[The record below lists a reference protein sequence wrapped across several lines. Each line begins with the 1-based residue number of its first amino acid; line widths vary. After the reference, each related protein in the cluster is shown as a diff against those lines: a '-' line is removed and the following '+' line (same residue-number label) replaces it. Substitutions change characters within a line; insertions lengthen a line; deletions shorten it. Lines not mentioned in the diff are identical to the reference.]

1 MFSSFE
7 KGDFV
12 EERMEKRKE
21 FLVCIDS
28 DGCVMDTMDLKHDK
42 CLAPC
47 MLMVWELGEYKIELT
62 ARWREI
68 NLYSLDRGTNRFR
81 GLAKML
87 KEVNE
92 NYKRIE
98 GLAGYVHWV
107 STTEELSDE
116 SLKEAYEET
125 GNECMRKALAWSELV
140 NGSMNFMHEGEVL
153 AFDGVKEV
161 LKEIVKEADIAVV
174 SAGGNAEVQRDWKQN
189 GLESYVN
196 EFFTQE
202 GGEKE
207 ILVEKLLEF
216 GYDKDHV
223 LMIGD
228 APSDLEA
235 AGKNGILFYPIL
247 VREEEESWRKF
258 LQGAWERFIALN
270 YRGDFQR
277 RVNQEF
283 LDNF

>member
-153 AFDGVKEV
+153 AFDGVKEG

-258 LQGAWERFIALN
+258 RQGAWERFIALN

>member
-1 MFSSFE
+1 
-7 KGDFV
+7 
-12 EERMEKRKE
+12 MEKRKE

-258 LQGAWERFIALN
+258 LQGALERFIALN

>member
-1 MFSSFE
+1 MFSGFE
-7 KGDFV
+7 KGGFV

-258 LQGAWERFIALN
+258 LQGAWERFFALN

>member
-1 MFSSFE
+1 MFSGFD

-98 GLAGYVHWV
+98 GLAGYVHLV

-207 ILVEKLLEF
+207 ILVEKLLKF

-235 AGKNGILFYPIL
+235 AGKNGILFFPIL

>member
-1 MFSSFE
+1 MFSGFE
-7 KGDFV
+7 KGDFW

-189 GLESYVN
+189 GLESYVS

-202 GGEKE
+202 DGEKE

-258 LQGAWERFIALN
+258 LQGAWERFTGLN
-270 YRGDFQR
+270 YRGAFQR